1 MKYSC
6 VDVEQLS
13 PICNNQFLVKEN
25 DTCIVA
31 SQFLILIVLY
41 LGEVNNLELYLDH
54 DCITYIISL
63 INSDDLS
70 MCMCSNAPD
79 RDGH

>member
-1 MKYSC
+1 MCQCPEELLDIADMKYSC
-6 VDVEQLS
+6 GDVEQLS

-41 LGEVNNLELYLDH
+41 LGEVNNLEL
-54 DCITYIISL
+54 
-63 INSDDLS
+63 
-70 MCMCSNAPD
+70 
-79 RDGH
+79 